1 MRVVRSSIMATL
13 TWGAAGGVDG
23 TGGQPRT
30 QATAM
35 ASEAATAP
43 ETIATTQDE
52 TAVVAGS

>member
-1 MRVVRSSIMATL
+1 MATL

-52 TAVVAGS
+52 TAVVAGC